1 MNTPGKDYTHHSWLA
16 AAALIAVLVAV
27 SFIPPQS
34 VGGVKLRRANILSD
48 LLSFDDAEAAEPA
61 AEPALFDEEE
71 FHIDMA
77 AVAERI
83 EADTTPREVQITYE
97 WLLAQDTAR
106 RERAVPD
113 SARFVATLTPIED
126 FSDSGRIQ
134 AFCDTL
140 LNAPR
145 PVRIAF
151 LGDSFVE
158 GDILTADLRERL
170 QSAYSGGGAG
180 FAPMASPLTAFRR
193 TVKTQSKGWT
203 TYNIMQRK
211 AAPARLRENF
221 YVSGWVSQPAAG
233 ASTRWESTD
242 YRKRLD
248 SCTTARVFFLS
259 PRDSRV
265 EVTLNDAQRRE
276 FDIAGDDAVRQIAV
290 SAPRVRS
297 LAFKV
302 LSGAEDFVGY
312 GAVFEGR
319 GVVVDNYSVRS
330 NNGQAMFWTN
340 PSVNAQI
347 NAMLGYDL
355 VVLQYGLNIMQP
367 GVKNYTNYAGQIEKM
382 IAYVRQ
388 CFPGAAVLVLGV
400 SDRSVKTDAGFEP
413 MDAIPH
419 MLDCQRRAA
428 RNTGAAF
435 WPTCDAMRA
444 LGGMEQF
451 VKNGWA
457 GKDYTHINYAGG
469 RRVAW
474 ALFDAINA
482 GVSEVYT
489 EQRIASLRR
498 RPSSTRRAG
507 PPSTA
512 ASSRPHPPHP
522 LTRARNDLS
531 RNGRHHRQAPGAV
544 CLRRLLAADFQQ
556 RAVPVPLRGIPA
568 RLQRLPPRADGPHR
582 LRHRL
587 LALFLLQVE
596 RHLFPA
602 ARLRRGE
609 RLLDRPGHLPGAL
622 PVDETLA
629 GGIERRG
636 EPRHA
641 GVFQVHELPHRHL
654 QPAVRTRL
662 PAIPEHLPPGRHLV
676 LRFPVDELHHRHLPR
691 PAEAFV

>member
-1 MNTPGKDYTHHSWLA
+1 
-16 AAALIAVLVAV
+16 
-27 SFIPPQS
+27 
-34 VGGVKLRRANILSD
+34 
-48 LLSFDDAEAAEPA
+48 
-61 AEPALFDEEE
+61 
-71 FHIDMA
+71 MA

-382 IAYVRQ
+382 IAYVRRIRTDGRHPTHARLPAP
-388 CFPGAAVLVLGV
+388 CGAEHGRGLLAHVRRHARPGRHGTV
-400 SDRSVKTDAGFEP
+400 RQE
-413 MDAIPH
+413 
-419 MLDCQRRAA
+419 R
-428 RNTGAAF
+428 
-435 WPTCDAMRA
+435 
-444 LGGMEQF
+444 LGGQ
-451 VKNGWA
+451 GL
-457 GKDYTHINYAGG
+457 HPH
-469 RRVAW
+469 
-474 ALFDAINA
+474 
-482 GVSEVYT
+482 
-489 EQRIASLRR
+489 QLRR
-498 RPSSTRRAG
+498 RAPRGMGAVRRHQRRSLGSLHRAADRQPAPHGGAG
-507 PPSTA
+507 
-512 ASSRPHPPHP
+512 RPRLGAQGRRRPQHPPGP
-522 LTRARNDLS
+522 I
-531 RNGRHHRQAPGAV
+531 
-544 CLRRLLAADFQQ
+544 LRT
-556 RAVPVPLRGIPA
+556 P
-568 RLQRLPPRADGPHR
+568 
-582 LRHRL
+582 
-587 LALFLLQVE
+587 
-596 RHLFPA
+596 
-602 ARLRRGE
+602 
-609 RLLDRPGHLPGAL
+609 
-622 PVDETLA
+622 
-629 GGIERRG
+629 
-636 EPRHA
+636 
-641 GVFQVHELPHRHL
+641 
-654 QPAVRTRL
+654 
-662 PAIPEHLPPGRHLV
+662 
-676 LRFPVDELHHRHLPR
+676 
-691 PAEAFV
+691 

>member
-1 MNTPGKDYTHHSWLA
+1 MNIPEKDYTHHGWLA
-16 AAALIAVLVAV
+16 AAALVAVLVAV

-48 LLSFDDAEAAEPA
+48 LLSFDDSDATESAAEPV
-61 AEPALFDEEE
+61 LFDEEE

-83 EADTTPREVQITYE
+83 EADSTPRTVQITYE
-97 WLLAQDTAR
+97 WLLARDSSR

-113 SARFVATLTPIED
+113 STRLVATLTPIED
-126 FSDSGRIQ
+126 FSDSGRIR

-170 QSAYSGGGAG
+170 QTAYSGGGAG

-193 TVKTQSKGWT
+193 TIKTQSKGWT
-203 TYNIMQRK
+203 AYNIMQRR
-211 AAPARLRENF
+211 AAPAHLRDNF
-221 YVSGWVSQPAAG
+221 YVSGWVCQPAAG

-242 YRKRLD
+242 YRQRLD
-248 SCTTARVFFLS
+248 SCTTARIFFLS

-265 EVTLNDAQRRE
+265 EVTLNDAERRE
-276 FDIAGDDAVRQIAV
+276 FAIEGDGAVRQIAV
-290 SAPRVRS
+290 WAPCVRS

-302 LSGAEDFVGY
+302 LSGTEGFVGY

-355 VVLQYGLNIMQP
+355 VVLQYGLNIMQS
-367 GVKNYTNYAGQIEKM
+367 GVKNYTSYSGQIEKM

-400 SDRSVKTDAGFEP
+400 SDRSVKTDAGFEA

-435 WPTCDAMRA
+435 WPTCEAMRS
-444 LGGMEQF
+444 LGGMAQF

-482 GVSEVYT
+482 GVLEVRA
-489 EQRIASLRR
+489 EQQIAELRR
-498 RPSSTRRAG
+498 RAEQSILDSAHRAAVDRRILPSS
-507 PPSTA
+507 
-512 ASSRPHPPHP
+512 AS
-522 LTRARNDLS
+522 LN
-531 RNGRHHRQAPGAV
+531 
-544 CLRRLLAADFQQ
+544 LRVQ
-556 RAVPVPLRGIPA
+556 
-568 RLQRLPPRADGPHR
+568 
-582 LRHRL
+582 
-587 LALFLLQVE
+587 
-596 RHLFPA
+596 
-602 ARLRRGE
+602 
-609 RLLDRPGHLPGAL
+609 
-622 PVDETLA
+622 
-629 GGIERRG
+629 
-636 EPRHA
+636 
-641 GVFQVHELPHRHL
+641 
-654 QPAVRTRL
+654 
-662 PAIPEHLPPGRHLV
+662 
-676 LRFPVDELHHRHLPR
+676 
-691 PAEAFV
+691 

>member
-106 RERAVPD
+106 RERAEPD

-126 FSDSGRIQ
+126 FSDSGRIR

-221 YVSGWVSQPAAG
+221 
-233 ASTRWESTD
+233 
-242 YRKRLD
+242 
-248 SCTTARVFFLS
+248 FFLS

-382 IAYVRQ
+382 IAYARQ

-498 RPSSTRRAG
+498 TAAQAVLDSARRAAVDRSILPSSA
-507 PPSTA
+507 
-512 ASSRPHPPHP
+512 P
-522 LTRARNDLS
+522 LN
-531 RNGRHHRQAPGAV
+531 
-544 CLRRLLAADFQQ
+544 
-556 RAVPVPLRGIPA
+556 
-568 RLQRLPPRADGPHR
+568 PRA
-582 LRHRL
+582 
-587 LALFLLQVE
+587 Q
-596 RHLFPA
+596 
-602 ARLRRGE
+602 
-609 RLLDRPGHLPGAL
+609 
-622 PVDETLA
+622 
-629 GGIERRG
+629 
-636 EPRHA
+636 
-641 GVFQVHELPHRHL
+641 
-654 QPAVRTRL
+654 
-662 PAIPEHLPPGRHLV
+662 
-676 LRFPVDELHHRHLPR
+676 
-691 PAEAFV
+691 

>member
-1 MNTPGKDYTHHSWLA
+1 MNTPEKDYSHRGWIA
-16 AAALIAVLVAV
+16 ALALIAVLGAV

-34 VGGVKLRRANILSD
+34 LGGVKLRRANILSD
-48 LLSFDDAEAAEPA
+48 VLRFDDKEAA
-61 AEPALFDEEE
+61 DETLPELDDE
-71 FHIDMA
+71 FSGDFHRFAGQLDA
-77 AVAERI
+77 GEAPLP
-83 EADTTPREVQITYE
+83 ADTLSAAPQLAFEWTPADSEPPTE
-97 WLLAQDTAR
+97 PPTGDTAR
-106 RERAVPD
+106 LLT
-113 SARFVATLTPIED
+113 TLTPIED
-126 FSDSGRIQ
+126 F
-134 AFCDTL
+134 DTL
-140 LNAPR
+140 ADGPLYRFCARLADPAR
-145 PVRIAF
+145 RTPVRIAV
-151 LGDSFVE
+151 LGDSFIE

-400 SDRSVKTDAGFEP
+400 SARSVKTDAGFEP

-469 RRVAW
+469 RQVAYALVDALDARVA
-474 ALFDAINA
+474 AILR
-482 GVSEVYT
+482 
-489 EQRIASLRR
+489 QRQ
-498 RPSSTRRAG
+498 
-507 PPSTA
+507 
-512 ASSRPHPPHP
+512 
-522 LTRARNDLS
+522 
-531 RNGRHHRQAPGAV
+531 QA
-544 CLRRLLAADFQQ
+544 
-556 RAVPVPLRGIPA
+556 
-568 RLQRLPPRADGPHR
+568 
-582 LRHRL
+582 
-587 LALFLLQVE
+587 
-596 RHLFPA
+596 
-602 ARLRRGE
+602 
-609 RLLDRPGHLPGAL
+609 AL
-622 PVDETLA
+622 PEPVLDSSKIAALDETMNLRPQP
-629 GGIERRG
+629 I
-636 EPRHA
+636 EPR
-641 GVFQVHELPHRHL
+641 
-654 QPAVRTRL
+654 
-662 PAIPEHLPPGRHLV
+662 
-676 LRFPVDELHHRHLPR
+676 
-691 PAEAFV
+691 

>member
-126 FSDSGRIQ
+126 FSDSGRIR

-158 GDILTADLRERL
+158 GDILTADLREQL
-170 QSAYSGGGAG
+170 QTAFGERPGGGAG

-211 AAPARLRENF
+211 AAPENLRNHF
-221 YVSGWVSQPAAG
+221 YISGWVSQPAAG
-233 ASTRWESTD
+233 ASTRWENTD
-242 YRKRLD
+242 YRKLLD
-248 SCTTARVFFLS
+248 SCDGARIFFLS

-265 EVTLNDAQRRE
+265 EVTLNDTLRRA
-276 FDIAGDDAVRQIAV
+276 FDITGDAAVRQIEV
-290 SAPRVRS
+290 SAPHVRS

-302 LSGAEDFVGY
+302 LSGTEGFIGY
-312 GAVFEGR
+312 GAIFEGG

-340 PSVNAQI
+340 PSVNARI
-347 NAMLGYDL
+347 NALTGYDL
-355 VVLQYGLNIMQP
+355 VILQYGLNIMQS
-367 GVKNYTNYAGQIEKM
+367 GVKSYTNYAAQIEKM
-382 IAYVRQ
+382 VAFVRS
-388 CFPGAAVLVLGV
+388 CFPRAAVLVLGV
-400 SDRSVKTDAGFEP
+400 SDRSTKTDAGFEP
-413 MDAIPH
+413 MDAIPY
-419 MLDCQRRAA
+419 MLDVQRQAA

-444 LGGMEQF
+444 QGGMEQF

-474 ALFDAINA
+474 ALFDALNA
-482 GVSEVYT
+482 EACALHA
-489 EQRIASLRR
+489 EQRAAELRR
-498 RPSSTRRAG
+498 QAE
-507 PPSTA
+507 A
-512 ASSRPHPPHP
+512 AVLDS
-522 LTRARNDLS
+522 LQKARIERS
-531 RNGRHHRQAPGAV
+531 
-544 CLRRLLAADFQQ
+544 LL
-556 RAVPVPLRGIPA
+556 
-568 RLQRLPPRADGPHR
+568 
-582 LRHRL
+582 
-587 LALFLLQVE
+587 
-596 RHLFPA
+596 PA
-602 ARLRRGE
+602 AA
-609 RLLDRPGHLPGAL
+609 P
-622 PVDETLA
+622 
-629 GGIERRG
+629 
-636 EPRHA
+636 EP
-641 GVFQVHELPHRHL
+641 LK
-654 QPAVRTRL
+654 
-662 PAIPEHLPPGRHLV
+662 PPIR
-676 LRFPVDELHHRHLPR
+676 
-691 PAEAFV
+691 

>member
-1 MNTPGKDYTHHSWLA
+1 MI
-16 AAALIAVLVAV
+16 ALLQA
-27 SFIPPQS
+27 
-34 VGGVKLRRANILSD
+34 GYY
-48 LLSFDDAEAAEPA
+48 AEPHA
-61 AEPALFDEEE
+61 
-71 FHIDMA
+71 
-77 AVAERI
+77 
-83 EADTTPREVQITYE
+83 
-97 WLLAQDTAR
+97 
-106 RERAVPD
+106 
-113 SARFVATLTPIED
+113 
-126 FSDSGRIQ
+126 
-134 AFCDTL
+134 
-140 LNAPR
+140 
-145 PVRIAF
+145 
-151 LGDSFVE
+151 
-158 GDILTADLRERL
+158 
-170 QSAYSGGGAG
+170 
-180 FAPMASPLTAFRR
+180 
-193 TVKTQSKGWT
+193 
-203 TYNIMQRK
+203 
-211 AAPARLRENF
+211 ARLRENF

-489 EQRIASLRR
+489 EQRIDSLRR
-498 RPSSTRRAG
+498 TAAQAVLDSARRAAVDRSILPSSA
-507 PPSTA
+507 
-512 ASSRPHPPHP
+512 P
-522 LTRARNDLS
+522 LN
-531 RNGRHHRQAPGAV
+531 
-544 CLRRLLAADFQQ
+544 
-556 RAVPVPLRGIPA
+556 
-568 RLQRLPPRADGPHR
+568 PRA
-582 LRHRL
+582 
-587 LALFLLQVE
+587 Q
-596 RHLFPA
+596 
-602 ARLRRGE
+602 
-609 RLLDRPGHLPGAL
+609 
-622 PVDETLA
+622 
-629 GGIERRG
+629 
-636 EPRHA
+636 
-641 GVFQVHELPHRHL
+641 
-654 QPAVRTRL
+654 
-662 PAIPEHLPPGRHLV
+662 
-676 LRFPVDELHHRHLPR
+676 
-691 PAEAFV
+691 

>member
-1 MNTPGKDYTHHSWLA
+1 MNSPEKDFTHRSWLA
-16 AAALIAVLVAV
+16 TAALIAVLAAV

-34 VGGVKLRRANILSD
+34 IGSVKLRRANILSD
-48 LLSFDDAEAAEPA
+48 VLVFDDAAAAEPA
-61 AEPALFDEEE
+61 AEPVLFDEED
-71 FHIDMA
+71 FHIDLE

-83 EADTTPREVQITYE
+83 EADTAPRETQATYRWIIPRDSLRGPRPE
-97 WLLAQDTAR
+97 PNPARLTATP
-106 RERAVPD
+106 V
-113 SARFVATLTPIED
+113 PIED
-126 FSDSGRIQ
+126 YSDSGRIR

-140 LNAPR
+140 LNARR

-170 QSAYSGGGAG
+170 QTAFGERPGGGAG

-193 TVKTQSKGWT
+193 TIKTQSKGWT

-211 AAPARLRENF
+211 AAPENLRNHF
-221 YVSGWVSQPAAG
+221 YISGWVSQPAAG
-233 ASTRWESTD
+233 ASTRWENTD
-242 YRKRLD
+242 YRKLLD
-248 SCTTARVFFLS
+248 SCDGARIFFLS

-265 EVTLNDAQRRE
+265 EVTLNDTLRRA
-276 FDIAGDDAVRQIAV
+276 FDITGDAAVRQIEV
-290 SAPRVRS
+290 SAPHVRS

-498 RPSSTRRAG
+498 TAAQAVLDSARRAAVDRSILPAPSSA
-507 PPSTA
+507 
-512 ASSRPHPPHP
+512 P
-522 LTRARNDLS
+522 LN
-531 RNGRHHRQAPGAV
+531 
-544 CLRRLLAADFQQ
+544 
-556 RAVPVPLRGIPA
+556 
-568 RLQRLPPRADGPHR
+568 PRA
-582 LRHRL
+582 
-587 LALFLLQVE
+587 Q
-596 RHLFPA
+596 
-602 ARLRRGE
+602 
-609 RLLDRPGHLPGAL
+609 
-622 PVDETLA
+622 
-629 GGIERRG
+629 
-636 EPRHA
+636 
-641 GVFQVHELPHRHL
+641 
-654 QPAVRTRL
+654 
-662 PAIPEHLPPGRHLV
+662 
-676 LRFPVDELHHRHLPR
+676 
-691 PAEAFV
+691 